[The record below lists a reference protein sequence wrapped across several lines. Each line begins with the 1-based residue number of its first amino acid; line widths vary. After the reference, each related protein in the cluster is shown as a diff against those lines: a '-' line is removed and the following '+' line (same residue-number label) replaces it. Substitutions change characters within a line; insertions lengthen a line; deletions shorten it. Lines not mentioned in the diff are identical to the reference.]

1 MEIKKD
7 SNVSEVGMQAR
18 ASNVRKFNHKE
29 GEGPMNTEKQINEE
43 QELSVLAK
51 GFAQSPLRKARYEFM
66 KVYMR
71 RNGGYILCQGAQGTL
86 SGWTGEQVEQALED
100 VIRCGDGKVGT
111 FGGDGAINIDWIKK
125 KEISESETTREV
137 YQSDNRIEGGL

>member
-1 MEIKKD
+1 MK
-7 SNVSEVGMQAR
+7 
-18 ASNVRKFNHKE
+18 
-29 GEGPMNTEKQINEE
+29 TEKQINEE

-71 RNGGYILCQGAQGTL
+71 RNGGYILCQGSQGVL

-100 VIRCGDGKVGT
+100 VIRCGDGEVGT
-111 FGGDGAINIDWIKK
+111 FGRDGAMNIVLRKK
-125 KEISESETTREV
+125 EEISESETNRKLQ
-137 YQSDNRIEGGL
+137 QSDNRKEGGL